1 MIRKIYDND
10 PKNLKNYDKQDAI
23 ILNLQRM
30 KGILKFR
37 NIAIHE
43 YQELD
48 MEIVKDV
55 IENNLKDL
63 EDFSCEILRQCKK
76 G

>member
-1 MIRKIYDND
+1 
-10 PKNLKNYDKQDAI
+10 
-23 ILNLQRM
+23 M
-30 KGILKFR
+30 KGILKFG

-63 EDFSCEILRQCKK
+63 EDFSREILRQCKK

>member
-1 MIRKIYDND
+1 
-10 PKNLKNYDKQDAI
+10 
-23 ILNLQRM
+23 
-30 KGILKFR
+30 
-37 NIAIHE
+37 
-43 YQELD
+43 

-63 EDFSCEILRQCKK
+63 EDFFREILRQCKK